1 MNTIINLFTV
11 QNVACACV
19 GALVYA
25 IVSAL
30 ISRLDRQIR
39 RQLRKWEKASPEY
52 RNRQAMLRQQGRDKL
67 SAIMVETDDPWS
79 APVQREARR

>member
-11 QNVACACV
+11 HNILCACV
-19 GALVYA
+19 GALLYA
-25 IVSAL
+25 IISAL

-39 RQLRKWEKASPEY
+39 RQLRKWYKASPEY
-52 RNRQAMLRQQGRDKL
+52 RNRQEMLRREGRDKL

-79 APVQREARR
+79 APVQQEAQR

>member
-1 MNTIINLFTV
+1 MNNILNLFTV
-11 QNVACACV
+11 HNILCACV

-30 ISRLDRQIR
+30 IARLDRQIR

-67 SAIMVETDDPWS
+67 SAIMAETDDPWS
-79 APVQREARR
+79 APVQQEVQR